1 MGFSQALS
9 GLNAAA
15 TNLDV
20 VGNNIANSQTVGFK
34 GSSAQFADVYAGAK
48 VGLGTRVSAVLQ
60 DFSDGTL
67 ETTNRNLDLA
77 VSGTGFF
84 RMVQNDQVVYSRNGQ
99 LTMTSDGYLENAQG
113 ARLTGYPAGVGA
125 GGQPQTLQVPSG
137 ALMATPTSEIDASLN
152 LDANIDIA
160 GDAIRADFTLSD
172 GSAAS
177 FDYHYANSATVY
189 DSLGVAHNV
198 TMYFT
203 KLAAPAENT
212 WEVRQ
217 AMDGKIADDGV
228 IPGTTIT
235 KDTLSFN
242 SNGTLDENTAEMD
255 FSFPASGGAAALNY
269 TLDFTGT
276 TQFGNDFELSSLNQN
291 GYSSGSLVGITIDDA
306 GNIVGNY
313 SNEQSQVL
321 GTITLANFRN
331 PEGLQPVGDNAWAE
345 TSTSGQALLG
355 QAGGGVF
362 GTIESGVVETS
373 NVDLTAEL
381 VDLIIAQRNYQA
393 NSQTIK
399 VQDEVLQSAVNLR

>member
-34 GSSAQFADVYAGAK
+34 SSSAQFADVYAGAK

-125 GGQPQTLQVPSG
+125 GGQPQTLQVPAG

-152 LDANIDIA
+152 LDASTAVINRGTA
-160 GDAIRADFTLSD
+160 AAPVTTFDATNPDTYS
-172 GSAAS
+172 
-177 FDYHYANSATVY
+177 YANSATVY

-203 KLAAPAENT
+203 KIEDNK

-217 AMDGKIADDGV
+217 SMDGAVDAANNGQL
-228 IPGTTIT
+228 T
-235 KDTLSFN
+235 FN
-242 SNGTLDENTAEMD
+242 ENGTLDVSALNS
-255 FSFPASGGAAALNY
+255 FSFTPGGGAADLTYAI
-269 TLDFTGT
+269 DFTGT

-291 GYSSGSLVGITIDDA
+291 GYSSGRLVGIAIDEQ
-306 GNIVGNY
+306 GNIIGNY

-321 GTITLANFRN
+321 GSITLANFRN
-331 PEGLQPVGDNAWAE
+331 PEGLQPIGDNAWTE
-345 TSTSGQALLG
+345 SSTSGQALLG
-355 QAGGGVF
+355 QGGSGVF

>member
-152 LDANIDIA
+152 LDASTDIVDRGTVA
-160 GDAIRADFTLSD
+160 FDATNPDTYS
-172 GSAAS
+172 
-177 FDYHYANSATVY
+177 YANSATVY
-189 DSLGVAHNV
+189 DSLGVSHNV

-203 KLAAPAENT
+203 KTADNQ
-212 WEVRQ
+212 WEVKQ
-217 AMDGKIADDGV
+217 SMDGTVDTANT
-228 IPGTTIT
+228 GTM
-235 KDTLSFN
+235 SFN
-242 SNGTLDENTAEMD
+242 ANGTLASTTGNA
-255 FSFPASGGAAALNY
+255 FSFTPGGGAAALNY
-269 TLDFTGT
+269 AVDFTGT

-331 PEGLQPVGDNAWAE
+331 PEGLQPIGDNAWAE